1 MPLMRRG
8 PGTPYRKLQS
18 LRFLLTRDRAAVLDF
33 LRHTE
38 TLGRRRRLALLADYL
53 RVTDAVRGYHTLA
66 EMLAVSQEILRL
78 GGRPGLTVV
87 ECGAAKGSSTAKLSL
102 ATRAAG
108 GRMLVYDSFKGIPDN
123 DEVHRNLDGRP
134 VRFRKGA
141 FTGRLRGVQRV
152 VEAHGASEVCTYEK
166 GWFEHTL
173 AGFDAPVDVVILD
186 VDLLSSTRTCLE
198 ALYPRLRPGGVLFTQ
213 DGHLEAIVE
222 LLGDEAFW
230 RDAVGVA
237 PPRISGLGRDK
248 LLRIDAPTDGAPR
261 S

>member
-1 MPLMRRG
+1 MRRG

-18 LRFLLTRDRAAVLDF
+18 LRFLLTRDRAATLEF
-33 LRHTE
+33 LRRTE
-38 TLGRRRRLALLADYL
+38 TLGRRQRLGLIRDYL
-53 RVTDAVRGYHTLA
+53 RITDAVRGYHTLA
-66 EMLAVSQEILRL
+66 EMLSVSQDILRL

-108 GRMLVYDSFKGIPDN
+108 GRLLVFDSFKGIPNN
-123 DEVHRNLDGRP
+123 DEVHRNLDGRE

-152 VEAHGASEVCTYEK
+152 VEAHGAPEICAYEK
-166 GWFEHTL
+166 GWFEDTL

-186 VDLLSSTRTCLE
+186 VDLLSSTRTCVK

-213 DGHLEAIVE
+213 DGHLEAIVD
-222 LLGDEAFW
+222 LLGDEVFW
-230 RDAVGVA
+230 RQEVGVA
-237 PPRISGLGRDK
+237 PPRIPGLGAAK
-248 LLRIDAPTDGAPR
+248 LLRLEAPTGGAPR